1 MLRVISSRQR
11 DIAVILFP
19 ETFLQL
25 CEALLKRA
33 GHHKRLLSNN
43 SFLGGTAFKLL
54 LSPKRSSA
62 GNQRRSLM
70 TIDHLY
76 HLAPACQQRLI
87 GSQIDSGFKD
97 RIERA
102 IELAARAI
110 SIAARQTVLASLNV
124 LPGSLQNSLGRHP
137 RSGVLSLGS
146 RSRWNQCGQNHG
158 ANNSSDHLPNFPRPI
173 ARSIRERVP

>member
-1 MLRVISSRQR
+1 MLGVISSRQR

-25 CEALLKRA
+25 CEALLKCA
-33 GHHKRLLSNN
+33 GHHRRLLSNN

-54 LSPKRSSA
+54 LLPKRSSA
-62 GNQRRSLM
+62 GKQRRSLV
-70 TIDHLY
+70 TIYHFY
-76 HLAPACQQRLI
+76 HLAPTRQQRLV

-102 IELAARAI
+102 IEFAARAI
-110 SIAARQTVLASLNV
+110 SIAARQTILASLNV
-124 LPGSLQNSLGRHP
+124 LPGSLQNGLGCHP
-137 RSGVLSLGS
+137 RSGVLSLCP
-146 RSRWNQCGQNHG
+146 RSRWNQRGQNHG
-158 ANNSSDHLPNFPRPI
+158 AKYSSDHLPNFPRPI